1 MAESKKKV
9 VIITGA
15 NSGIGFKAAEKL
27 CQDEYQVILACRDT
41 ERGTAAVRQI
51 ADNNPEADA
60 FFMQV
65 CVLNFL
71 RILFLLDFPDF
82 LCEDNYM

>member
-71 RILFLLDFPDF
+71 RILFPP
-82 LCEDNYM
+82 